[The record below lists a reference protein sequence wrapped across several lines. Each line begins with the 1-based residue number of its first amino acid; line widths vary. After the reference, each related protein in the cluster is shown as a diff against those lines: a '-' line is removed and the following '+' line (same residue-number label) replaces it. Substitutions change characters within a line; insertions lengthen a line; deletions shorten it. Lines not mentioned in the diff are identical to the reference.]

1 MHLSLLSHYRN
12 ASGALIVFDL
22 SNRNS
27 FVDVPRWINDVKE
40 RANENVVIGI
50 IGNKMDLDRKAVS
63 REEGENLASR
73 EHAFYMETSI
83 YNVDSLRNV
92 F

>member
-1 MHLSLLSHYRN
+1 
-12 ASGALIVFDL
+12 
-22 SNRNS
+22 
-27 FVDVPRWINDVKE
+27 
-40 RANENVVIGI
+40 
-50 IGNKMDLDRKAVS
+50 MDLDRKAVS

-83 YNVDSLRNV
+83 YNLDSLRNV